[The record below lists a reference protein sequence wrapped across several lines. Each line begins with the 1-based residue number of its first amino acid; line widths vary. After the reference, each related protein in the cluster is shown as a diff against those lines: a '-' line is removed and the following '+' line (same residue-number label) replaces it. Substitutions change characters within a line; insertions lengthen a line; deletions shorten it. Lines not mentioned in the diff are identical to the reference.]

1 MVFGTS
7 VRLTVVQQENFIAM
21 FLAMEACSL
30 FVVPKLGLGGVP
42 AYHRQMAQQS
52 YITL

>member
-30 FVVPKLGLGGVP
+30 FVVPRLGLGVP
-42 AYHRQMAQQS
+42 AYHRQMAQQR
-52 YITL
+52 YIKL

>member
-7 VRLTVVQQENFIAM
+7 VRLTVVQQGNSIAM
-21 FLAMEACSL
+21 FLAMEACFL
-30 FVVPKLGLGGVP
+30 YVVPRLGLGVP
-42 AYHRQMAQQS
+42 AYHRQMAQQR